1 MAQRMGCRRFGSAR
15 TTESLPHRALERL
28 IADVVSPLD
37 SGARVDGAANPRETR
52 TASTSHE
59 RRSRTWARDFRGRK
73 DHWQPHR
80 HFCAPDTIEQREL
93 ARQHFAEEKQQRAL
107 RLVLRRSGD
116 VQLDSPVRKKR
127 RDMRSRQI
135 RWMAIAMEPDEAFD
149 PVDVCLLGTKAVVL
163 EPDAV
168 ADLVEQPRADDV
180 RWHECLGGTNGQ
192 VRFDYRV
199 RTATRRSALW
209 PSDALSPVALRMPLA
224 CFRRSN
230 YC

>member
-1 MAQRMGCRRFGSAR
+1 VPDV
-15 TTESLPHRALERL
+15 ERAE
-28 IADVVSPLD
+28 
-37 SGARVDGAANPRETR
+37 N
-52 TASTSHE
+52 
-59 RRSRTWARDFRGRK
+59 ARDFRGRK

-93 ARQHFAEEKQQRAL
+93 ARQHFAEKKQQRAL

-116 VQLDSPVRKKR
+116 VQLDSQVRKKR
-127 RDMRSRQI
+127 LDMRSRQI

-180 RWHECLGGTNGQ
+180 RWHECLGGTNGN
-192 VRFDYRV
+192 VRFDYWA
-199 RTATRRSALW
+199 RTAPRKSALW
-209 PSDALSPVALRMPLA
+209 PSDALFPVALRMPLA
-224 CFRRSN
+224 CF
-230 YC
+230 